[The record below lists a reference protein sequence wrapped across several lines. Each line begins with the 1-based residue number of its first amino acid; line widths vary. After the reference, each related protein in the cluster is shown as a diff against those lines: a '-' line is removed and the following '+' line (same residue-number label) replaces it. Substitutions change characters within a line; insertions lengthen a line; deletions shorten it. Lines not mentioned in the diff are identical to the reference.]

1 VSVPNQI
8 GQYRILRKIGAGGMG
23 MVFVGEH
30 LLIHRRAAIKTLQPA
45 LSKQPELVERFFNE
59 ARALSA
65 IGDPGIVQIFD
76 FGYHVDG
83 TAYIVMELLEGEG
96 LADRLDRFGTLAIPS
111 ALRIARQM
119 ASSLAATHAKQI
131 VHRDLKPENIFLV
144 RDCEAQGG
152 ERTKILDFGICAVG
166 GAPETD
172 APPGTM
178 IGTPVYM
185 APEQC
190 CGRSDGDPRS
200 DIYGLGCVLF
210 QMLTGKAPFERDSVR
225 EVIQAHIAEPPPP
238 VSSMRED
245 VPPCVD
251 ELVARCLAKAP
262 EDRFA
267 SMAELGAEIERVL
280 ARLAAP
286 ELPEL
291 QDLPGYEDAPAAVSL
306 SAGYRSAYDA
316 GLAARVDWD
325 EVATEA
331 APAAPRGS
339 PAPVVRSS
347 PAPAAHSP
355 APTASTASA
364 SMGGAPARYAS
375 LRKAA
380 LGLALL
386 GGALV
391 ASLAT
396 RLTDGDGALARAN
409 APDAAS
415 VAPVAPRR
423 APAAAAA
430 HEVAPARIA
439 PARAAAASLTA
450 SPAPAAA
457 SAPAAAPPRGSAG
470 AAPAPRTAT
479 VDRSGVPA
487 RSAERARPGRK
498 SSAPAA
504 SAPAP
509 STATPSS
516 LTATAA
522 TLTATAAPPAA
533 VATAPAPPHPEAPR
547 PPAAPAA
554 APAQATSE
562 DLYDTR

>member
-1 VSVPNQI
+1 LNVSPSSHI
-8 GQYRILRKIGAGGMG
+8 GQYRILRKLGAGGMG

-30 LLIHRRAAIKTLQPA
+30 RLLHRRAAIKTLQPA
-45 LSKQPELVERFFNE
+45 LSKQPDIVDRFFNE

-83 TAYIVMELLEGEG
+83 TAYIVMELLEGEV
-96 LADRLDRFGTLAIPS
+96 LADRLDRLGTLAIPC

-190 CGRSDGDPRS
+190 CGSVTDDPRS

-210 QMLTGKAPFERDSVR
+210 QMLTGRAPFERDSVR
-225 EVIQAHIAEPPPP
+225 DVIQAHLVEPPPP
-238 VSSMRED
+238 PSSMREE
-245 VPPCVD
+245 VPPIVD
-251 ELVARCLAKAP
+251 ELVRRCLAKAP

-267 SMAELGAEIERVL
+267 SMTELGTEIEHVL
-280 ARLAAP
+280 ARLSAP
-286 ELPEL
+286 ELPVFE
-291 QDLPGYEDAPAAVSL
+291 APPAVPL
-306 SAGYRSAYDA
+306 AAGYRSAYNANFAAQA
-316 GLAARVDWD
+316 GED
-325 EVATEA
+325 EAEA
-331 APAAPRGS
+331 APAASGS
-339 PAPVVRSS
+339 PVPAPSSS
-347 PAPAAHSP
+347 PSSSPPPLTFAPP
-355 APTASTASA
+355 P
-364 SMGGAPARYAS
+364 RYAS

-380 LGLALL
+380 LGIALL
-386 GGALV
+386 GGALL

-396 RLTDGDGALARAN
+396 RFTDGDGALAS
-409 APDAAS
+409 PS
-415 VAPVAPRR
+415 P
-423 APAAAAA
+423 PAAAAA
-430 HEVAPARIA
+430 VVPRPAPDAARAGEAAPTPAKVTGATPARG
-439 PARAAAASLTA
+439 PAVAAVAATPRAA
-450 SPAPAAA
+450 
-457 SAPAAAPPRGSAG
+457 
-470 AAPAPRTAT
+470 
-479 VDRSGVPA
+479 DKSGPTA
-487 RSAERARPGRK
+487 RSASRARPSRK
-498 SSAPAA
+498 MVAQAPAIQR
-504 SAPAP
+504 P
-509 STATPSS
+509 T
-516 LTATAA
+516 
-522 TLTATAAPPAA
+522 PAA
-533 VATAPAPPHPEAPR
+533 R
-547 PPAAPAA
+547 PPAAPSTAAAAPSPAPSPASPAAAPAASPRPEASRPPAAPPA